1 MLIYFQGGF
10 YMLRFKTK
18 FFIVLFIFIL
28 LVSFIHTY
36 VNASNEIMPIS
47 NTDLDIPV
55 RRN

>member
-1 MLIYFQGGF
+1 
-10 YMLRFKTK
+10 MLRFKTK